1 MVRKIKA
8 KRILQLRAEGL
19 SGRVIASTQGISRNS
34 VAEVLNAAD
43 AISRSWDE
51 LKDLTEDNVYELLF
65 PGRSEHE
72 SVFSQPDWSTVHKE
86 LAKVGTN
93 LKLLHGEYAD
103 QAKAAGAAFMGY
115 DRFCKSYQRYVLEH
129 GATSRVQ
136 HKAGVSVEVDWSGPT
151 MALHHPVTGQR
162 STVYLFVACLPFSR
176 YAFVEP
182 CLDMKQDS
190 WTLCHAAMFTSF
202 GGSVPRIVCDNL
214 KTGVIKHPAEGEIV
228 LNDAYRH
235 LGEHYGAAILPG
247 RIRKPK
253 DKASVENTV
262 GHIATWVIAALRHE
276 KFTSLDALR
285 AAVYRQV
292 KAYNSQPF
300 QKRAGSRQSV
310 FNEEEQPLL
319 RPLPAVPYELSI
331 WVHGRKVA
339 KNSYVTWK
347 KNFYSV
353 PLKHVGASVDLRI
366 TASTV
371 EVYLASERISSHLLF
386 DAAMVNQYR
395 TNDADIPPEREY
407 RSWDDQRL
415 RGWAYRIG
423 PNTVQVIDKI
433 FVSVP
438 VAEQGI
444 NPALAVLRLSSK
456 FGAQRLENACFVAL
470 QSRIRSPRYAHLHP
484 ILLNRQDAH
493 WKEATLPPASEDS
506 STGYVRGSDYY
517 SRTQR

>member
-8 KRILQLRAEGL
+8 KRILQLRAEGF
-19 SGRVIASTQGISRNS
+19 SGRAIASTQGISRNS
-34 VAEVLNAAD
+34 VADVLNAAD
-43 AISRSWDE
+43 AASRSWDE
-51 LKDLTEDNVYELLF
+51 LKDLTEEKVYQLLF

-72 SVFSQPDWSTVHKE
+72 SVFTQPDWSTVHKE
-86 LAKVGTN
+86 LAKVGTT

-103 QAKAAGAAFMGY
+103 QAKTTGGAFMGY
-115 DRFCKSYQRYVLEH
+115 DRFCKTYQRYVLEH
-129 GATSRVQ
+129 GATSRVE
-136 HKAGVSVEVDWSGPT
+136 HKAGISVEVDWSGPT
-151 MALHHPVTGQR
+151 MTLHHPVTGQQ
-162 STVYLFVACLPFSR
+162 SKVYLFVACLPFSR

-190 WTLCHAAMFTSF
+190 WLLCHAAMFTQF

-214 KTGVIKHPAEGEIV
+214 KTGVIKHPADGEIV

-235 LGEHYGAAILPG
+235 LAEHYAAAILPG
-247 RIRKPK
+247 RVRKPK

-262 GHIATWVIAALRHE
+262 GHIATWVIASLRHE

-285 AAVYRQV
+285 AAVYRQMA
-292 KAYNSQPF
+292 AYNAQPF

-310 FNEEEQPLL
+310 FHEEEQPLL
-319 RPLPAVPYELSI
+319 RPLPAVPYEISTWI
-331 WVHGRKVA
+331 HGRKVA

-353 PLKHVGASVDLRI
+353 PLKHVGATVDLRI
-366 TASTV
+366 TAMTV
-371 EVYLASERISSHLLF
+371 EIYLASERLCSHRLF
-386 DAAMVNQYR
+386 DAATVNQYR
-395 TNDADIPPEREY
+395 TNDADIPPERQY

-415 RGWAYRIG
+415 RGWARRIG
-423 PNTVQVIDKI
+423 PSTVQVIDKI
-433 FVSVP
+433 FISVP

-456 FGAQRLENACFVAL
+456 YGASRLENACFVAL
-470 QSRIRSPRYAHLHP
+470 QSRIRSPRYGHLHP
-484 ILLNRQDAH
+484 ILRNRQDEH
-493 WKEATLPPASEDS
+493 WKQATLPPASEA

-517 SRTQR
+517 ARKTR

>member
-19 SGRVIASTQGISRNS
+19 SGRTIASTQGVSRNS
-34 VAEVLNAAD
+34 VAEVLNAA
-43 AISRSWDE
+43 AANSSSWDE
-51 LKDLTEDNVYELLF
+51 LKDLTEDKVYELLF

-72 SVFSQPDWSTVHKE
+72 SVFAQPDWPTVHKE

-93 LKLLHGEYAD
+93 LKLLHGEYSD
-103 QAKAAGAAFMGY
+103 QAKATGAAFMGY

-129 GATSRVQ
+129 GATSRVE
-136 HKAGVSVEVDWSGPT
+136 HKSGVSVEVDWSGPT
-151 MALHHPVTGQR
+151 MALHDPDTGRR

-182 CLDMKQDS
+182 CLDMKQES
-190 WTLCHAAMFTSF
+190 WMLCHAAMFNAF

-214 KTGVIKHPAEGEIV
+214 KTGVIKHPAEGEII

-235 LGEHYGAAILPG
+235 LAEHYSSAILPG
-247 RIRKPK
+247 RVRRPK
-253 DKASVENTV
+253 DKSSVENTV
-262 GHIATWVIAALRHE
+262 GHVATWVIASLRHE
-276 KFTSLDALR
+276 KFTTLDSLR
-285 AAVYRQV
+285 AAIYRQAE
-292 KAYNSQPF
+292 AYNAQPF

-310 FNEEEQPLL
+310 FREEEQPLL
-319 RPLPAVPYELSI
+319 RPLPVVPYEIST

-339 KNSYVTWK
+339 RNSYVTWK

-353 PLKHVGASVDLRI
+353 PLKHVGATVDLRI
-366 TASTV
+366 TSKTL
-371 EVYLASERISSHLLF
+371 EVYLQSQRLSSHLLCN
-386 DAAMVNQYR
+386 AATVNQYR
-395 TNDADIPPEREY
+395 TNDSDIPPERKY
-407 RSWDDQRL
+407 RSWDPKRL
-415 RGWAYRIG
+415 RGWAHRIG

-433 FVSVP
+433 FISVP

-456 FGAQRLENACFVAL
+456 YSPQRLEDACFVAL
-470 QSRIRSPRYAHLHP
+470 QSRIRSPRYGHLHP
-484 ILLNRQDAH
+484 ILHNRQDEN
-493 WKEATLPPASEDS
+493 WKEATLPPAAED

-517 SRTQR
+517 ARKTR